1 MKRFF
6 TPWASRMGRRFSAG
20 CDVKGILWD
29 RVTAD
34 RQAAEIRQTYPSTS
48 YRPTNP
54 VRSVLASSAR
64 ASLYSFR

>member
-6 TPWASRMGRRFSAG
+6 SPWASRMGRRVSAG
-20 CDVKGILWD
+20 RDVKGILWD

-48 YRPTNP
+48 YRPSLSSP
-54 VRSVLASSAR
+54 QGLFGSVSAK
-64 ASLYSFR
+64 